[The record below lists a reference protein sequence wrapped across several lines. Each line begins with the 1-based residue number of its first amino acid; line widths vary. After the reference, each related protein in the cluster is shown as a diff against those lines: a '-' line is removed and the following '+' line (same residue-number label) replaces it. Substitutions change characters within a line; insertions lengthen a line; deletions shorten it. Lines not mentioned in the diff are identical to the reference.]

1 MGSRPE
7 SPGERDKD
15 RDGGLAHPRV
25 GPWAYSRASDIVQAD
40 PVLVLDYEKSHGK
53 AMEQISVSMAT
64 VVQDFPSYKQDFQK
78 LQFQMQKQDGRL
90 GHMEKHFPCLFSQT
104 VLPGSNAKD
113 LALVESTSAEQDD

>member
-1 MGSRPE
+1 M
-7 SPGERDKD
+7 
-15 RDGGLAHPRV
+15 
-25 GPWAYSRASDIVQAD
+25 
-40 PVLVLDYEKSHGK
+40 KSLMDK

-104 VLPGSNAKD
+104 GLPGSNAND
-113 LALVESTSAEQDD
+113 LALVESTFAEQDD